1 MKSKQLQLLSLLATL
16 AFALPSQAIEQ
27 RTFYS
32 ADKSKSFEATLTGYN
47 ASKKT
52 VMVVYASGKKSSF
65 PLSVL
70 SKECQDY
77 VFANQ
82 DLLIIA
88 KSVRLKFK
96 EVKVKG
102 GGDGVATGYAIE
114 VNNSGKRAIDDLT
127 LKYTLYYRQGDLK
140 KGGSVAKTKTGTL
153 TTGKIYDADTL
164 TVETYKVDIV
174 RKSKPASG
182 GG

>member
-1 MKSKQLQLLSLLATL
+1 MNSKQLPLLSLLAVL

-27 RTFYS
+27 RTFFS
-32 ADKSKSFEATLTGYN
+32 VDKSKSFEATLTGYD
-47 ASKKT
+47 ASKKA
-52 VMVVYASGKKSSF
+52 VMVVFASGKKKSF
-65 PLSVL
+65 PLDVL

-77 VFANQ
+77 VMSNK

-102 GGDGVATGYAIE
+102 GGEGVATGYAIE
-114 VNNSGKRAIDDLT
+114 VYNSGKRTIEDLT
-127 LKYTLYYRQGDLK
+127 LKYTLYYRQGDLEQ
-140 KGGSVAKTKTGTL
+140 GGTVAKTKTGSVS
-153 TTGKIYDADTL
+153 TGKIYDADTL
-164 TVETYKVDIV
+164 TVETSTVDIV

>member
-1 MKSKQLQLLSLLATL
+1 
-16 AFALPSQAIEQ
+16 
-27 RTFYS
+27 
-32 ADKSKSFEATLTGYN
+32 
-47 ASKKT
+47 
-52 VMVVYASGKKSSF
+52 
-65 PLSVL
+65 
-70 SKECQDY
+70 
-77 VFANQ
+77 
-82 DLLIIA
+82 LIIA

-127 LKYTLYYRQGDLK
+127 LKYTLYYRQGDLE
-140 KGGSVAKTKTGTL
+140 KGGTVAKTKTGTL